1 MEKEDFLKLDGFK
14 ETMAE
19 KLYTGI
25 KEKIQTISLVK
36 LMSATN
42 IFGRGLGE
50 RKIKPIMENIPDI
63 LTSSDNEHEKIE
75 KILKVKGM
83 AKKTA
88 QAFVEKIPKF
98 LLFLKQANLEY
109 KLQEAPVQKIDVDKS
124 HPLFE
129 KKIVI
134 TGFRNKDLENNILSK
149 GGEIATSVS
158 KSTFIVI
165 AKDPEDESGK
175 VLQAKEKNIPIMT
188 MNEFS
193 EKFFS

>member
-1 MEKEDFLKLDGFK
+1 
-14 ETMAE
+14 
-19 KLYTGI
+19 
-25 KEKIQTISLVK
+25 
-36 LMSATN
+36 
-42 IFGRGLGE
+42 
-50 RKIKPIMENIPDI
+50 
-63 LTSSDNEHEKIE
+63 
-75 KILKVKGM
+75 M

-109 KLQEAPVQKIDVDKS
+109 KLQEAPVKKIDVDKS

-134 TGFRNKDLENNILSK
+134 TGFRNKDLEYSILSK